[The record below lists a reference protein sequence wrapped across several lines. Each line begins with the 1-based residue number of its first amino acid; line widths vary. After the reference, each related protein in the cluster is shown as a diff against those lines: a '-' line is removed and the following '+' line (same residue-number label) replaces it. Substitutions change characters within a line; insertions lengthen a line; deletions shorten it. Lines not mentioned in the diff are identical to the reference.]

1 MLEPSVSELDLNV
14 KFCAVLT
21 RSLSHGSGRFGAV
34 NFPSVSEHIL
44 PSRDSVPSLQ
54 ASLG

>member
-1 MLEPSVSELDLNV
+1 MLESSVSELDLNV

-34 NFPSVSEHIL
+34 NFPSVSEQGCL
-44 PSRDSVPSLQ
+44 MRVFVARSGR
-54 ASLG
+54 